1 MYIVSELAII
11 ISEIV
16 IIHLYLQGIFL
27 KKSLPTWS
35 WGLGYTSFAIG
46 ATIFTFIPDAAFLR
60 LMFFFIGTT
69 TLCIVFFQT
78 RKMQAVF
85 TSFLFCAV
93 FVLTDVLMY
102 LLLPIF
108 HLDSFQL
115 LEIGLPRVIW
125 SIASHAMTLILVLI
139 IVAIMNHGRSA
150 ITLSF
155 MLVITPGCAISI
167 VLGCYFCQVVQTDA
181 NLFPLPFLLASVGL
195 LYMNIL
201 LVFYAEQAKRTA
213 DDKMELELAEQHYLM
228 QEQYYEQLRIEQNE
242 TRAMFHEINKYL
254 RAMHALMES
263 EDLHQASQT
272 LHEAETVF
280 ERLGQVTDVG
290 NSVVSIILNEY
301 RLKMREAEIEFIF
314 DVRVPP
320 ILGIT
325 AVDAYILLGNV
336 LDNAINACCLLP
348 PSNRYIHLQLKLFH
362 EVLFL
367 QVKNPFPKDY
377 HMRTIKNGHGYG
389 LKNVRKCIEKYGG
402 DLQTLEESCIY
413 ELSARINI
421 GEQHFTQQ

>member
-16 IIHLYLQGIFL
+16 IIHLYLQGIFV
-27 KKSLPTWS
+27 KKSLPTWN
-35 WGLGYTSFAIG
+35 WVLGYTSFAIG
-46 ATIFTFIPDAAFLR
+46 AMIFTFIPDAAFLR

-69 TLCIVFFQT
+69 TLCLVFYQT
-78 RKMQAVF
+78 RKMQAAF
-85 TSFLFCAV
+85 ASFLFCAV

-108 HLDSFQL
+108 HLDSIQL

-167 VLGCYFCQVVQTDA
+167 VLGCYFCQVVQTDV

-213 DDKMELELAEQHYLM
+213 DDKMDLELAEQHYLM
-228 QEQYYEQLRIEQNE
+228 QEQYYEQLRVEQNE

-254 RAMHALMES
+254 CAMHALMES

-280 ERLGQVTDVG
+280 GGLGQVTDVG

-301 RLKMREAEIEFIF
+301 RLKMREAEIEFVF
-314 DVRVPP
+314 DVRVPTV
-320 ILGIT
+320 LGIT
-325 AVDAYILLGNV
+325 AVDAYIVLGNT

-377 HMRTIKNGHGYG
+377 HKRTIKNGHGYG

-402 DLQTLEESCIY
+402 DLQILEESCIY

-421 GEQHFTQQ
+421 GEQHLIQQ

>member
-27 KKSLPTWS
+27 KKTLPS
-35 WGLGYTSFAIG
+35 WIWVLGYASFGIG
-46 ATIFTFIPDAAFLR
+46 AAIFSFIPDAAFLR
-60 LMFFFIGTT
+60 LIFFFVGTT
-69 TLCIVFFQT
+69 ILCLVFYQA
-78 RKMQAVF
+78 RKMQAAF
-85 TSFLFCAV
+85 ASILFCAV

-108 HLDSFQL
+108 HIDNLRL

-150 ITLSF
+150 ITLPF

-167 VLGCYFCQVVQTDA
+167 VLGCYFCQVVQTEA
-181 NLFPLPFLLASVGL
+181 NPFPLPFLLASVGL

-201 LVFYAEQAKRTA
+201 LVFYAEQAKHTA
-213 DDKMELELAEQHYLM
+213 DDKMDLELAEQHYLM
-228 QEQYYEQLRIEQNE
+228 QEQYYEQLRVEQNE

-254 RAMHALMES
+254 CAMHALMES

-280 ERLGQVTDVG
+280 EGLGQVTDVG
-290 NSVVSIILNEY
+290 NSVISIILNEY
-301 RLKMREAEIEFIF
+301 RLKMREAEIEFVF
-314 DVRVPP
+314 DVSVPP
-320 ILGIT
+320 VLGIT
-325 AVDAYILLGNV
+325 AVDAYILLGNT

-348 PSNRYIHLQLKLFH
+348 SSNRYVHLQLKLFH

-367 QVKNPFPKDY
+367 QIKNPFPKDY

-402 DLQTLEESCIY
+402 DIQILEESYVY

-421 GEQHFTQQ
+421 GEQHLIQ

>member
-27 KKSLPTWS
+27 KKSLPS
-35 WGLGYTSFAIG
+35 WIWVLGYASFGIG
-46 ATIFTFIPDAAFLR
+46 AAIFSFIPDAAFLR
-60 LMFFFIGTT
+60 LIFFFVGTT
-69 TLCIVFFQT
+69 ILCLVFYQA
-78 RKMQAVF
+78 RKMQAAF
-85 TSFLFCAV
+85 ASILFCAV

-108 HLDSFQL
+108 HIDNLRL

-150 ITLSF
+150 ITLPF

-167 VLGCYFCQVVQTDA
+167 VLGCYFCQVVQTEA
-181 NLFPLPFLLASVGL
+181 NPFPLPFLLASVGL

-201 LVFYAEQAKRTA
+201 LVFYAEQAKHTA
-213 DDKMELELAEQHYLM
+213 DDKMDLELAEQHYLM
-228 QEQYYEQLRIEQNE
+228 QEQYYEQLRVEQNE

-254 RAMHALMES
+254 CAMHALMES

-280 ERLGQVTDVG
+280 EGLGQVTDVG
-290 NSVVSIILNEY
+290 NSVISIILNEY
-301 RLKMREAEIEFIF
+301 RLKMREAEIEFVF
-314 DVRVPP
+314 DVSVPP
-320 ILGIT
+320 VLGIT
-325 AVDAYILLGNV
+325 AVDAYILLGNT

-348 PSNRYIHLQLKLFH
+348 SSNRYVHLQLKLFH

-367 QVKNPFPKDY
+367 QIKNPFPKDY

-402 DLQTLEESCIY
+402 DIQILEESYVY

-421 GEQHFTQQ
+421 GEQHLIQ

>member
-27 KKSLPTWS
+27 KKSLPS
-35 WGLGYTSFAIG
+35 WIWVLGYASFGIG
-46 ATIFTFIPDAAFLR
+46 AAIFSFIPDAAFIR
-60 LMFFFIGTT
+60 LIFFFVGTT
-69 TLCIVFFQT
+69 ILCLVFYQA
-78 RKMQAVF
+78 RKMQAAF
-85 TSFLFCAV
+85 ASILFCAV

-108 HLDSFQL
+108 HIDNLRL

-150 ITLSF
+150 ITLPF

-167 VLGCYFCQVVQTDA
+167 VLGCYFCQVVQTEA
-181 NLFPLPFLLASVGL
+181 NPFPLPFLLASVGL

-201 LVFYAEQAKRTA
+201 LVFYAEQAKHTA
-213 DDKMELELAEQHYLM
+213 DDKMDLELAEQHYLM
-228 QEQYYEQLRIEQNE
+228 QEQYYEQLRVEQNE

-254 RAMHALMES
+254 CAMHALMES

-280 ERLGQVTDVG
+280 EGLGQVTDVG
-290 NSVVSIILNEY
+290 NSVISIILNEY
-301 RLKMREAEIEFIF
+301 RLKMREAEIEFVF
-314 DVRVPP
+314 DVSVPP
-320 ILGIT
+320 VLGIT
-325 AVDAYILLGNV
+325 AVDAYILLGNT

-348 PSNRYIHLQLKLFH
+348 SSNRYVHLQLKLFH

-367 QVKNPFPKDY
+367 QIKNPFPKDY

-402 DLQTLEESCIY
+402 DIQILEESYVY

-421 GEQHFTQQ
+421 GEQHLIQ